1 MKHNWEYKKLGDVC
15 SIKTGKLDANAKTSD
30 GEYPFFTCDEKPY
43 RIDTYAFDEEAI
55 LISGN
60 GSNVGHVHYYNG
72 KFNAYQRTYVLSNI
86 KCFNPQFL
94 VTYLKG
100 YLRPYIYNKKKGGC
114 IPFITLPMLLNFPIP
129 YPFLNEQETIVAELD
144 KINETIEDCRELLR
158 NLDALAHSLF
168 YDYFGDPINNIRNWS
183 TKPLAEIA
191 PQFPYKGNFGLSN
204 NEVWLLN
211 LEMIEKNTG
220 RIILHQKIQ
229 YEDMGTSVYRICP
242 NQVLYSKLRPNLNKV
257 VIADDYGYCSS
268 ELLPLNPIKNIL
280 NCQYLAHLLRTN
292 ECVNLFSGKVA
303 GAKMPRTDLK
313 VFRKFPIPIP
323 PLALQEKFA
332 ARIEQIE
339 EQKKSVEQTIA
350 ELQTLLDSRMDYWFN

>member
-158 NLDALAHSLF
+158 NLDALAQSLF
-168 YDYFGDPINNIRNWS
+168 YDFFGDPITNQKGWPLYKLSSISQLINGRAYKQNELLDEGKYKVIRV
-183 TKPLAEIA
+183 
-191 PQFPYKGNFGLSN
+191 GNFFTNSDYYYSDLELSPEKYIDYGDLIFAWSASFGAFIWQGDKVIYHYHIWKILFDDN
-204 NEVWLLN
+204 LLN
-211 LEMIEKNTG
+211 KIFYKFLLNEMTSSFMKD
-220 RIILHQKIQ
+220 LHGIGMMHLTKAGMEN
-229 YEDMGTSVYRICP
+229 YM
-242 NQVLYSKLRPNLNKV
+242 
-257 VIADDYGYCSS
+257 
-268 ELLPLNPIKNIL
+268 LP
-280 NCQYLAHLLRTN
+280 
-292 ECVNLFSGKVA
+292 V
-303 GAKMPRTDLK
+303 
-313 VFRKFPIPIP
+313 P
-323 PLALQEKFA
+323 PLSLQEQFA

-339 EQKKSVEQTIA
+339 VQKKAVEQTIA
-350 ELQTLLDSRMDYWFN
+350 ELQTLLDSRMDYYFG